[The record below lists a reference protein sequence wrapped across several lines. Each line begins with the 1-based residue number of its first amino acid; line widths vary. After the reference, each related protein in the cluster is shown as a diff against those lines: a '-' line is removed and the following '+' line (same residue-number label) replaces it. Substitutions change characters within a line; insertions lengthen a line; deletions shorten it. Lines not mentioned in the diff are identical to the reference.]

1 MSNYCSIF
9 NAFLQSSFRVTILIG
24 LITLVGCS
32 LQSTSPNS
40 ELEQLNNSQSQA
52 SSVNNQ
58 QDLPTAPVQRIT
70 SQDVITQSWAT
81 YRQRFIQSDGRVI
94 DREDQ
99 DRSTSEGQ
107 AYAMLRAVLIDD
119 PQTFA
124 QTLQWAEEN
133 LRRHT
138 AEGIPKDNLWAW
150 RWGQYDDGT
159 WGIIDKNFASD
170 ADIDAIT
177 ALILAGRRWNRLDY
191 LELAQLKLADLWEYS
206 TLVTAAVNDQS
217 ESMRYLLPGPI
228 DAFKAE
234 PNQVY
239 LNPSYMA
246 PYAFRLFAQID
257 PERDWMSLVESS
269 YAVLE
274 TSSEL
279 AASQLPGDW
288 VLLDMQSG
296 QFKLSDTGN
305 LPSVYSFDAYRVW
318 WRIRLDAL
326 WFDEPRANTYL
337 QSHLKFLIEL
347 WQSQRFIP
355 ARMAT
360 SGEPTVS
367 YESTAQYAMLYFGL
381 QGIEDGVAQQIREEK
396 LKPSYRNGF
405 WDNNTAYYVQNLG
418 WFAFYPFESL
428 DKQWLVLENNLSQE
442 FASEFSTKGSL

>member
-1 MSNYCSIF
+1 MSNYYSTF
-9 NAFLQSSFRVTILIG
+9 NTLIQSSLRATVSIG
-24 LITLVGCS
+24 ITTLFGCS
-32 LQSTSPNS
+32 LQSTGPSS
-40 ELEQLNNSQSQA
+40 ELGQLNNSQSQVSNLPGQKD
-52 SSVNNQ
+52 SS
-58 QDLPTAPVQRIT
+58 PFTAQGIT
-70 SQDVITQSWAT
+70 SQDVITQSWET
-81 YRQRFIQSDGRVI
+81 YRQRFIQTDGRVI
-94 DREDQ
+94 DREDK

-119 PQTFA
+119 PETFS

-138 AEGIPKDNLWAW
+138 AEGVLQDHLWSW
-150 RWGQYDDGT
+150 RWGQHDDGT
-159 WGIIDKNFASD
+159 WGTIDKNFASD

-206 TLVTAAVNDQS
+206 TLMTTAVDDQS
-217 ESMRYLLPGPI
+217 GSMRYLLPGPV
-228 DAFKAE
+228 DAFKPQ

-246 PYAFRLFAQID
+246 PYAFRLFAQVD
-257 PERDWMSLVESS
+257 PRRDWMSLVESS
-269 YAVLE
+269 YGVLE
-274 TSSEL
+274 ASSEL

-288 VLLDMQSG
+288 VLLNMQSG
-296 QFKLSDTGN
+296 QFELSDADT

-318 WRIRLDAL
+318 WRVRLDAL
-326 WFDEPRANTYL
+326 WFDEPRANAYL
-337 QSHLKFLIEL
+337 QSHLTFLIGL

-355 ARMAT
+355 ARITT
-360 SGEPTVS
+360 SGKATVS

-381 QGIEDGVAQQIREEK
+381 QGIEDSIAQQILEEK
-396 LKPSYRNGF
+396 LEPSYQNGF

-428 DKQWLVLENNLSQE
+428 DKRWLTQENNFSQAP
-442 FASEFSTKGSL
+442 ASQQITSDSL

>member
-9 NAFLQSSFRVTILIG
+9 NAFVQSSFRATIAIG
-24 LITLVGCS
+24 MTALVGCS
-32 LQSTSPNS
+32 LQSTGPSK
-40 ELEQLNNSQSQA
+40 ELGQLNNSQSQI
-52 SSVNNQ
+52 STVSNQ
-58 QDLPTAPVQRIT
+58 EDLSTTTAQIP
-70 SQDVITQSWAT
+70 SQDVIAQSWTA
-81 YRQRFIQSDGRVI
+81 YLQRFIQADGRVI

-107 AYAMLRAVLIDD
+107 AYAMLRAVLVDD
-119 PQTFA
+119 PETFA
-124 QTLQWAEEN
+124 RTLQWAEEN

-159 WGIIDKNFASD
+159 WGTIDKNFASD

-191 LELAQLKLADLWEYS
+191 LELAQLKLVDLWEYS
-206 TLVTAAVNDQS
+206 TLVTTAVGDQS
-217 ESMRYLLPGPI
+217 ASMRYLLPGPI
-228 DAFKAE
+228 DAFKPE
-234 PNQVY
+234 PNQIY

-246 PYAFRLFAQID
+246 PYAFRLFAQVD
-257 PERDWMSLVESS
+257 SERDWMSLVESS

-274 TSSEL
+274 ASSEL

-288 VLLDMQSG
+288 VLLDMQNG
-296 QFKLSDTGN
+296 QFQLSDTGN

-326 WFDEPRANTYL
+326 WFNEPRANVYL

-347 WQSQRFIP
+347 WQSQRLIP
-355 ARMAT
+355 ARIAT

-381 QGIEDGVAQQIREEK
+381 QGIEDRVAQQIREEK
-396 LKPSYRNGF
+396 LDPSYQNGF

-428 DKQWLVLENNLSQE
+428 DRQWLALQDNLSQE
-442 FASEFSTKGSL
+442 FASQSTTNDSL